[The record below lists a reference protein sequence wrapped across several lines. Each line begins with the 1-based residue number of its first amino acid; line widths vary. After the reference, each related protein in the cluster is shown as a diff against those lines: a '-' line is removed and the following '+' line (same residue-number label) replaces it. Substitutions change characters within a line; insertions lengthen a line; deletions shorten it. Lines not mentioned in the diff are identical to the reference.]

1 MIKGYTALCN
11 GSRVMSGTLQEVVE
25 FIRLQE
31 STMHRLKEHSPWTIG
46 MVQGN

>member
-11 GSRVMSGTLQEVVE
+11 GSAVMSGTLQEVVE

-31 STMHRLKEHSPWTIG
+31 STMNRATEHSPWTIG

>member
-25 FIRLQE
+25 FIRFQE
-31 STMHRLKEHSPWTIG
+31 STMNRATEHSPWTIG
-46 MVQGN
+46 IAQGN